1 VATARAP
8 EDRAAAEEDAAL
20 ARAASDAVSARAT
33 ADNYYTLENFAGAE
47 EFYKLAIERA
57 PADADRLNM
66 RIGVSQ
72 ARQGKLAEA
81 RASFH
86 AVTGKRANI
95 AALWLAW
102 IDTQASS

>member
-1 VATARAP
+1 
-8 EDRAAAEEDAAL
+8 
-20 ARAASDAVSARAT
+20 
-33 ADNYYTLENFAGAE
+33 
-47 EFYKLAIERA
+47 
-57 PADADRLNM
+57 M